1 MVQSEIKD
9 TIVAM
14 ATPRGRGGV
23 GIVRVSGSLVPQ
35 IAEQILGKT
44 PKVRVAE
51 HLTFL
56 DKKREPL
63 DKGIA
68 LFFKGPH
75 SFTGE
80 DVLELQGHGGPV
92 IMDVLLQE
100 VITSGARLAQPGE
113 FSLRAFL
120 NNKIDLLQAEAI
132 SDLINASTVDAAR
145 GAMRSLQGAFS
156 VQVENVVQA
165 LIQLR
170 MYVEAA
176 IDFPEEEIDFLKEGS
191 IGEKLDKI
199 IKKIEAVTHKVRQ
212 GALMSDGV
220 KVVIAGLPNAGKS
233 SLLNALSG
241 FEAAIVTEIPGT
253 TRDVLREQ
261 ISIDGL
267 LVQFIDTAGLREEA
281 EIVEKEG
288 IKRALKEISLAD
300 HVVWVVDGST
310 LFSKDHDN
318 LTDEGTVKE
327 SLWKECEGYI
337 SEEIGKTVLY
347 NKIDKVG
354 LAPKI
359 QKRENYTMVFASAKT
374 GEGIEIFR
382 EHIKEVMGFSKTTEG
397 NFTARRRHLESL
409 LNAQKYLREGARQL
423 HEFKAGELLAEELR
437 EAQLALESITGR
449 FTSDDLLGKI
459 FSEFCIGK

>member
-1 MVQSEIKD
+1 MVQNEVRD
-9 TIVAM
+9 TIVAV

-23 GIVRVSGSLVPQ
+23 GIVRVSGALVPK

-44 PKVRVAE
+44 PKARVAE

-100 VITSGARLAQPGE
+100 VVAGGARLAQPGE

-132 SDLINASTVDAAR
+132 SDLINASTIDAAR

-156 VQVENVVQA
+156 IQVENVVEE
-165 LIQLR
+165 LIKLR

-191 IGEKLDKI
+191 IAEKLATI
-199 IKKIEAVTHKVRQ
+199 IKKIEGISHQVRQ

-220 KVVIAGLPNAGKS
+220 KIVIAGHPNAGKS

-241 FEAAIVTEIPGT
+241 FDAAIVTDIPGT

-267 LVQFIDTAGLREEA
+267 LVQFIDTAGLREDA
-281 EIVEKEG
+281 DVVEKEG

-310 LFSKDHDN
+310 VPDN
-318 LTDEGTVKE
+318 DDDIHNKAGNIQEA
-327 SLWKECEGYI
+327 LWKACEEHI

-347 NKIDKVG
+347 NKIDKMG
-354 LAPKI
+354 ALPKI
-359 QKRENYTMVFASAKT
+359 QKRENYTIVYASAKT

-409 LNAQKYLREGARQL
+409 LNAKKYLLEGERQL
-423 HEFKAGELLAEELR
+423 SEFKAGELLAEELR
-437 EAQLALESITGR
+437 EAQVALEGITGR